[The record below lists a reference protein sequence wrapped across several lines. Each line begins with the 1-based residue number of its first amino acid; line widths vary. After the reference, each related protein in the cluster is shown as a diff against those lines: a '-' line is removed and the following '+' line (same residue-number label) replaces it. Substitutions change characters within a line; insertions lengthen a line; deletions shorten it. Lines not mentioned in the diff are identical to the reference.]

1 MHDRAAAGGI
11 VLDFDGTLSEIVA
24 RPELAE
30 PVHGVREALAS
41 LGERYRLVA
50 IVTGRR
56 AEEVAV
62 RLGAPHLSILG
73 LYGSGDEAP
82 ELIGA
87 AFPSAVEAA
96 RVVAEAWVEDKGA
109 SVAVHYR
116 QALDPPAA
124 RAALLVALQPIAT
137 SSGLD
142 IVEGKMVLEL
152 VPSGRP
158 MKGAAVERL
167 AREHELE
174 AVLYAGDDH
183 ADLDAFAALDRL
195 ARDGIIVVRVAVHGD
210 ETPEALVEAADLVVQ
225 GPSGLVETLRTLSG

>member
-1 MHDRAAAGGI
+1 
-11 VLDFDGTLSEIVA
+11 LSEIVT
-24 RPELAE
+24 RPELAR
-30 PVHGVREALAS
+30 PVEGAREALAA
-41 LGERYRLVA
+41 LGATYRLVA

-56 AEEVAV
+56 AEEVAE
-62 RLGAPHLSILG
+62 RLGAPHLTILG
-73 LYGSGDEAP
+73 LYGAQDEAP
-82 ELIGA
+82 ELVGA
-87 AFPSAVEAA
+87 AFPSVVEAA
-96 RVVAEAWVEDKGA
+96 RVVSEAWVEDKGS

-116 QALDPPAA
+116 QAPDPPAA

-142 IVEGKMVLEL
+142 LIEGKMVVEL
-152 VPSGRP
+152 VPAGRP

-195 ARDGIIVVRVAVHGD
+195 AAAGVRVVRVAVHGD
-210 ETPEALVEAADLVVQ
+210 ETPAALVASADLVVD
-225 GPSGLVETLRTLSG
+225 GPAGLVRTLRTLSP

>member
-1 MHDRAAAGGI
+1 M
-11 VLDFDGTLSEIVA
+11 
-24 RPELAE
+24 
-30 PVHGVREALAS
+30 HGVREALAS

-82 ELIGA
+82 ELVGA
-87 AFPSAVEAA
+87 AFPAAVEAA

-142 IVEGKMVLEL
+142 IVEGKMVMEL
-152 VPSGRP
+152 VPAGRP

>member
-1 MHDRAAAGGI
+1 M
-11 VLDFDGTLSEIVA
+11 
-24 RPELAE
+24 
-30 PVHGVREALAS
+30 HGVREALAS

-73 LYGSGDEAP
+73 LYGSADEAP
-82 ELIGA
+82 ELVGA

-152 VPSGRP
+152 VPAGRP

>member
-1 MHDRAAAGGI
+1 
-11 VLDFDGTLSEIVA
+11 
-24 RPELAE
+24 
-30 PVHGVREALAS
+30 VHGVREALAS

-82 ELIGA
+82 ELVGA

-116 QALDPPAA
+116 QALDLPAA

-152 VPSGRP
+152 VPAGRP

>member
-1 MHDRAAAGGI
+1 M
-11 VLDFDGTLSEIVA
+11 
-24 RPELAE
+24 
-30 PVHGVREALAS
+30 HGVREALAS

-56 AEEVAV
+56 TEEVAV

-82 ELIGA
+82 ELVGA
-87 AFPSAVEAA
+87 AFPAAVEAA

-142 IVEGKMVLEL
+142 IVEGKMVMEL
-152 VPSGRP
+152 VPAGRP

>member
-1 MHDRAAAGGI
+1 M
-11 VLDFDGTLSEIVA
+11 
-24 RPELAE
+24 
-30 PVHGVREALAS
+30 HGVREALAS

-82 ELIGA
+82 ELVGA

-152 VPSGRP
+152 VPAGRP

-195 ARDGIIVVRVAVHGD
+195 ARDGIIVVRVAVHGA

>member
-1 MHDRAAAGGI
+1 M
-11 VLDFDGTLSEIVA
+11 
-24 RPELAE
+24 
-30 PVHGVREALAS
+30 HGVREALAS

-82 ELIGA
+82 ELVGA

-152 VPSGRP
+152 VPAGRP

-167 AREHELE
+167 ARERELE
-174 AVLYAGDDH
+174 AMLYAGDDH

>member
-1 MHDRAAAGGI
+1 M
-11 VLDFDGTLSEIVA
+11 
-24 RPELAE
+24 
-30 PVHGVREALAS
+30 HGVREALAS

-73 LYGSGDEAP
+73 LYGSADEAP
-82 ELIGA
+82 ELVGA

-152 VPSGRP
+152 VPAGRP

-195 ARDGIIVVRVAVHGD
+195 ARDGDGIIVVRVAVHGA

>member
-1 MHDRAAAGGI
+1 M
-11 VLDFDGTLSEIVA
+11 
-24 RPELAE
+24 
-30 PVHGVREALAS
+30 HGVREALAS

-73 LYGSGDEAP
+73 LYGSADEAP
-82 ELIGA
+82 ELVGA

-152 VPSGRP
+152 VPAGRP

-195 ARDGIIVVRVAVHGD
+195 ARDGIIVVRVAVHGA

>member
-1 MHDRAAAGGI
+1 M
-11 VLDFDGTLSEIVA
+11 
-24 RPELAE
+24 
-30 PVHGVREALAS
+30 HGVREALAS

-82 ELIGA
+82 ELVGA

-96 RVVAEAWVEDKGA
+96 RVVSEAWVEDKGA

-116 QALDPPAA
+116 QALDLPAA

-152 VPSGRP
+152 VPAGRP

-195 ARDGIIVVRVAVHGD
+195 ARDGIIVMRVAVHGD

>member
-1 MHDRAAAGGI
+1 
-11 VLDFDGTLSEIVA
+11 VE
-24 RPELAE
+24 
-30 PVHGVREALAS
+30 GVRETLAS

-56 AEEVAV
+56 AEEVAA
-62 RLGAPHLSILG
+62 RIGAPHLSILG
-73 LYGSGDEAP
+73 LYGSEDEAP
-82 ELIGA
+82 ELVGA

-96 RVVAEAWVEDKGA
+96 RVVPQAWVEDKGA

-116 QALDPPAA
+116 QAPDPPAA

-142 IVEGKMVLEL
+142 LVEGKMVVEL
-152 VPSGRP
+152 VPAGRP

-167 AREHELE
+167 AREHGLE

-195 ARDGIIVVRVAVHGD
+195 ERDGVHVVRVAVHGD
-210 ETPEALVEAADLVVQ
+210 ETPEALESAADLVVQ
-225 GPSGLVETLRTLSG
+225 GPSGLVETLRTLSR

>member
-1 MHDRAAAGGI
+1 M
-11 VLDFDGTLSEIVA
+11 
-24 RPELAE
+24 
-30 PVHGVREALAS
+30 HGVREALAS

-73 LYGSGDEAP
+73 LYGSADEAP
-82 ELIGA
+82 ELVGA

-152 VPSGRP
+152 VPAGRP

-195 ARDGIIVVRVAVHGD
+195 ARDGDGIIVVRVAVHGD